1 VSDTDTT
8 TKPAS
13 DAREPSVLRPIL
25 ITCITMLVLPL
36 LLFWPAGTI
45 DWRRGWLFLSI
56 AVIGAYFAASH
67 IARENPGLFA
77 ARAGFKRG
85 TKPWDLIL
93 APIVTLL
100 IVTIMPL
107 AALDDA
113 RFHWAPQPDWLQ
125 LLGYALFC
133 GGFAGVTW
141 AQSVN
146 PFFEAGVRIQTER
159 GHHVID
165 TGPYARI
172 RHPGYAF
179 AIPMSAGIALSLGS
193 LVALI
198 PAALATILLAIRT
211 IGEDAELRTSLP
223 GYAEYAARVKHR
235 WLPGVW

>member
-1 VSDTDTT
+1 MTETANTSQ
-8 TKPAS
+8 A
-13 DAREPSVLRPIL
+13 DAREPSPATPIL
-25 ITCITMLVLPL
+25 ITCIAMVVLPV

-56 AVIGAYFAASH
+56 AVIGSFFAASH

-77 ARAGFKRG
+77 ARRGFKPG

-93 APIVTLL
+93 APIVSLL
-100 IVTIMPL
+100 IFAIMPL

-113 RFHWAPQPDWLQ
+113 RFHWAPQPDWVQ

-165 TGPYARI
+165 SGPYAWI

-179 AIPMSAGIALSLGS
+179 AAPMSAGIALSLGS

-198 PAALATILLAIRT
+198 PVALAMILLAIRT
-211 IGEDAELRTSLP
+211 VGEDAELRTNLP
-223 GYAEYAARVKHR
+223 GYAGYADRVKHR
-235 WLPGVW
+235 WIPGVW

>member
-1 VSDTDTT
+1 MTGTANPT
-8 TKPAS
+8 GPEAG
-13 DAREPSVLRPIL
+13 EPSALRPIL
-25 ITCITMLVLPL
+25 VTCITMIVLPL

-56 AVIGAYFAASH
+56 AVIAVFFATSH
-67 IARENPGLFA
+67 IARENPAIFA
-77 ARAGFKRG
+77 ARNGFKPG

-93 APIVTLL
+93 APIIALL
-100 IVTIMPL
+100 IVAIMPI

-125 LLGYALFC
+125 LIGYALFC

-146 PFFEAGVRIQTER
+146 PFFEAGVRIQTDR

-179 AIPMSAGIALSLGS
+179 AVPMSAGIALSLGS
-193 LVALI
+193 AVALI
-198 PAALATILLAIRT
+198 PVAVATILLAIRT
-211 IGEDAELRTSLP
+211 VGEDSELKTSLP
-223 GYAEYAARVKHR
+223 GYAEYAQRVKHR

>member
-1 VSDTDTT
+1 MTETT
-8 TKPAS
+8 TPEANEG
-13 DAREPSVLRPIL
+13 EPSALRPIL
-25 ITCITMLVLPL
+25 VTCAAMIVLPL

-56 AVIGAYFAASH
+56 AVIAVFFAVSR

-77 ARAGFKRG
+77 ARRGFKPG

-93 APIVTLL
+93 APIIALL
-100 IVTIMPL
+100 IVAIMPI
-107 AALDDA
+107 AAVDDA

-125 LLGYALFC
+125 LIGYALFC
-133 GGFAGVTW
+133 GGFSGVTW

-146 PFFEAGVRIQTER
+146 PFFEAGVRIQADR

-165 TGPYARI
+165 TGPYAHI
-172 RHPGYAF
+172 RHPGYAC
-179 AIPMSAGIALSLGS
+179 AVPMSAGIALSLGS

-198 PAALATILLAIRT
+198 PVALATILLAIRT
-211 IGEDAELRTSLP
+211 VGEDAELQTSLS
-223 GYAEYAARVKHR
+223 GYADYAQRVKHR